1 MPAAHWIEQ
10 MAQQGALVEAWLEG
24 GLEVRSPSMQG
35 TILPEGK
42 VVVLSSHEQ
51 VLGGATGQT
60 YWGCE
65 FPAHRVY
72 AARQQEMGCITW
84 RQTTSAIR
92 P

>member
-1 MPAAHWIEQ
+1 

-24 GLEVRSPSMQG
+24 GQEVRSPSMQG
-35 TILPEGK
+35 TILPEGE

-51 VLGGATGQT
+51 VLGGQLVKPIGVVS
-60 YWGCE
+60 
-65 FPAHRVY
+65 FPPIGSI

>member
-51 VLGGATGQT
+51 VLGGGN
-60 YWGCE
+60 WSNLLGL
-65 FPAHRVY
+65 
-72 AARQQEMGCITW
+72 
-84 RQTTSAIR
+84 
-92 P
+92 